1 MRLDKFLT
9 ASAVCSRKGASD
21 AVRRGRVTVNGI
33 APKKADIAV
42 DPTHDTVL
50 FDGVPVTYREQH
62 YIMLHKPVGV
72 VSATNDPNETTVLEL
87 LPENLQ
93 KLPFFPCG
101 RLDKS
106 TTGFVLLTTDGPL
119 GHRLLSP
126 KHHAPKTYRFALKF
140 PMTEEERKTLEDGVF
155 LPADSVAE
163 EVTTAPCTIVLN
175 TDRMGGEITLTEGKY
190 HQIKRMAEAVHNQI
204 TSLCRISFAG
214 IVLDESLTL
223 SAWRYLTAEEEE
235 MLKEASK

>member
-9 ASAVCSRKGASD
+9 ASAVCSRKGAND
-21 AVRRGRVTVNGI
+21 AVRKGRVLINGI
-33 APKKADIAV
+33 APKKADTNV
-42 DPTHDTVL
+42 DPTRDTVT
-50 FDGVPVTYREQH
+50 FDGVPVVYREQH
-62 YIMLHKPVGV
+62 YIMLNKPAGI
-72 VSATNDPNETTVLEL
+72 VSATNAPNEKTVLDL
-87 LPENLQ
+87 LPENLR

-126 KHHAPKTYRFALKF
+126 KHHAPKMYNFTLKF
-140 PMTEEERKTLEDGVF
+140 PMSEEERATLENGVF

-163 EVTTAPCTIVLN
+163 AFTTAPCTVILN
-175 TDRMGGEITLTEGKY
+175 DDRMGGTITLTEGKY

-204 TSLCRISFAG
+204 TALCRISFAG
-214 IVLDESLTL
+214 IPLDDTL
-223 SAWRYLTAEEEE
+223 APGAWRYLSCEEEAL
-235 MLKEASK
+235 LKEAGK